1 MGLCLSKRALTL
13 TEKEEVYI
21 VEAEQE
27 VRRNKKLIGIDEFCN
42 NQIKKWHSEPLPL
55 HVGLLGLSRS
65 EKSSFIDTVI
75 GFEDGRDNS
84 TDASPTERTKL
95 INDKKKKKNR
105 AIYRYAEN
113 KNIIFWDLPDIK
125 TLTCSSSSSLCCL
138 VSCLISCC
146 LPSRCCFPSNCC
158 SKSPCA
164 ENFDAFVI
172 FVKSRISD
180 KEKKIAESVSK
191 NLRKPFVFV
200 CTLAEDDEK
209 NVKKDKEATLKN
221 IKTICFDFVKHLV
234 MDESDI
240 YVIDNKF
247 VNKNQFEDIILKLMK
262 RRKELF
268 VNSLNY
274 TIFVNTKDTKKIFQ
288 QAQKHG
294 VDNILDFYSSDSI
307 PLWTDTEIN
316 FAITGD
322 SGTGKSSFIN
332 AVRGIKAYEK
342 GAAPVGVTETT
353 NKPTKYLHPE
363 HKNIIFWDL
372 PGIGTP
378 GYPNLKEYTK
388 KVGGLKKYDAFLI
401 FYKTRFT
408 QYDKELAEKV
418 KKDLDKPFF
427 FVRTNVDTELENAKD
442 DEGPKFD
449 EASVLKGMRTNCLE
463 NLIRLVHDE
472 KDIFLIDNKATEN
485 YDFDRLVEAVREAM
499 SGKKRENFDVSL
511 SKLTHATI
519 KMKGV
524 FWKDHVPLVIVLFVI
539 AVSNPE
545 VFVELISMEVIRYHR
560 VFGFYDQLKKS
571 LVTSEEIDELCHK
584 EEEHEKK
591 IRRKIDEKIQKKKSE
606 EIKEELMKDKSVEES
621 PAKVKWAYDYLLNC
635 MKNLEIEAL
644 KPYDAANKEGE
655 NSQT

>member
-1 MGLCLSKRALTL
+1 MGLCLCKPALTL
-13 TEKEEVYI
+13 TEKEEIYI
-21 VEAEQE
+21 IEAELE
-27 VRRNKKLIGIDEFCN
+27 VRNKGLNGINEFYN
-42 NQIKKWHSEPLPL
+42 NQIEKWHRELTPL
-55 HVGLLGLSRS
+55 HFGLLGLSRS
-65 EKSSFIDTVI
+65 EKSSFMNALP
-75 GFEDGRDNS
+75 GFEDRHDNS
-84 TDASPTERTKL
+84 TDAFPTERIRL
-95 INDKKKKKNR
+95 INDKKKKKNP
-105 AIYRYAEN
+105 AIYRYSEN

-125 TLTCSSSSSLCCL
+125 TLTC
-138 VSCLISCC
+138 
-146 LPSRCCFPSNCC
+146 LPSRCCFPSNAPC

-180 KEKKIAESVSK
+180 IEKKIAENISK
-191 NLRKPFVFV
+191 NLRKPFIFV
-200 CTLAEDDEK
+200 CTLAEDDKK
-209 NVKKDKEATLKN
+209 NVKKDKEAMLKN
-221 IKTICFDFVKHLV
+221 IKTICFDFVKDLAI
-234 MDESDI
+234 DESDI

-262 RRKELF
+262 RRKNLF
-268 VNSLNY
+268 VNYLNY
-274 TIFVNTKDTKKIFQ
+274 AIFVNTKDTKNIFQ

-316 FAITGD
+316 FAIAGD

-342 GAAPVGVTETT
+342 GAAPVGVTEMT
-353 NKPTKYLHPE
+353 NKPTKYLHPQ

-378 GYPNLKEYTK
+378 GYSNLKEYTK

-401 FYKTRFT
+401 FYKIRFT
-408 QYDKELAEKV
+408 HYDIKLAEKV
-418 KKDLDKPFF
+418 SKDLDKPFF

-442 DEGPKFD
+442 DEGSKFD
-449 EASVLKGMRTNCLE
+449 EASVLKRMRTNCLE
-463 NLIRLVHDE
+463 NLICLIHDE
-472 KDIFLIDNKATEN
+472 RDIFLIDNKATEK
-485 YDFDRLVEAVREAM
+485 YDFDRLVQAVREAM
-499 SGKKRENFDVSL
+499 SGKKRESFDVSL

-524 FWKDHVPLVIVLFVI
+524 FWRAHIQLMIVLFVI
-539 AVSNPE
+539 AESNPE

-560 VFGFYDQLKKS
+560 VFGLYDQLKKN

-591 IRRKIDEKIQKKKSE
+591 IRRKIDETIQKKKSE
-606 EIKEELMKDKSVEES
+606 EIKEELMKDKSVVES

-635 MKNLEIEAL
+635 IKSLEMEAL